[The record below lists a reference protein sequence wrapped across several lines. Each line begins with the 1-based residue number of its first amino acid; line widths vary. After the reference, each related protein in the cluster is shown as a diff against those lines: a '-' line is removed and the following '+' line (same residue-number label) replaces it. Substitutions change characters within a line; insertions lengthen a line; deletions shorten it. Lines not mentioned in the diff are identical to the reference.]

1 MLNTA
6 TLMGRIT
13 KDIELR
19 YTQSNKPVASFSIA
33 CERDLKDSEGKRPT
47 DFFSIVAWNSTAEF
61 VEKYFSKGDSIIVKG
76 RLQNRDWT
84 DRDGNKRTTTELIAD
99 SVYFGQSK
107 KSDDTPTPVR
117 APSRESFAAARQ
129 EFVEMDDD
137 GGLPF

>member
-19 YTQSNKPVASFSIA
+19 YTQSSNPVASFSIA
-33 CERDLKDSEGKRPT
+33 CERDLKDSVGKRPT

-61 VEKYFSKGDSIIVKG
+61 VERYFSKGDSIIVKG

-84 DRDGNKRTTTELIAD
+84 DRDGNRRTTTELIAD
-99 SVYFGQSK
+99 AVYFGQSK
-107 KSDDTPTPVR
+107 KSDDAAPTR